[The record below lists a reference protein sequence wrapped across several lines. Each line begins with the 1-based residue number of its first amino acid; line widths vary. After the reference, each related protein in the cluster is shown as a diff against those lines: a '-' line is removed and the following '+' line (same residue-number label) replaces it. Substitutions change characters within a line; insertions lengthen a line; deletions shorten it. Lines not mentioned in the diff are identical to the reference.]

1 MANLGAGF
9 TAVLDRLIPY
19 FFILRRF
26 FNQKGVIRL
35 KQGDA
40 LIVVDVQKDFLPDGA
55 LAVAGG
61 DKIIQVVNA
70 YIERFMSSHLP
81 IFATRDWHPRQHRSF
96 AAQGGPWPV
105 HCVADSKGAEFASGL
120 LLPDTVIVVSKGDT
134 AEAEGYS
141 AFENPKLKRRLDNAS
156 IQRLFVCGIAT
167 DYCVLQTVQDALKL
181 DYRVFL
187 LQDALAA
194 ANVHPQDGVEAE
206 RLMADGGARL
216 LTLDELA

>member
-1 MANLGAGF
+1 MSP
-9 TAVLDRLIPY
+9 VDY
-19 FFILRRF
+19 FP
-26 FNQKGVIRL
+26 IRL

-40 LIVVDVQKDFLPDGA
+40 LLVVDIQNDFLPGGA

-61 DKIIQVVNA
+61 DKIVSVVNA

-120 LLPDTVIVVSKGDT
+120 LLPDTVTVVSKGDT
-134 AEAEGYS
+134 IEAEGYS
-141 AFENPKLKRRLDNAS
+141 AFENPELERRLNKAS
-156 IQRLFVCGIAT
+156 IQCLFVCGIAT
-167 DYCVLQTVQDALKL
+167 DYCVLRTVRDALKL

-194 ANVHPQDGVEAE
+194 ANVHPKDGLEAE
-206 RLMADGGARL
+206 RMMAEEGARL
-216 LTLDELA
+216 ITLDELA